1 MSQKFNLKGCP
12 KKPASKKLLKGNQ
25 PVCNEAK
32 CSEDDHD
39 GYLLLDVREDPHYSL
54 PYGGFLDVLPS
65 AGQHVDPQCARR
77 SGGVLKTRS
86 EHLS

>member
-1 MSQKFNLKGCP
+1 MSQNYLKGCSVL
-12 KKPASKKLLKGNQ
+12 KNSVQKLLKGDQ

-39 GYLLLDVREDPHYSL
+39 GDLLLDVREDPHYSL
-54 PYGGFLDVLPS
+54 TYGGFLDVLPS